1 MILFRSKSYTIESKC
16 NSLEKKLQ
24 LIEIKREH
32 VNIPFGTL
40 IFKQYS
46 VNLLNYFQ
54 RCYFTPLSMQR
65 PNSKSSTSTDCSI
78 YSKNNFKKESHYSSN
93 RQGQQFL
100 SEANAFI
107 QLSYN
112 RFNDILN
119 RVIQLLNNLRTKKL
133 IFHFISLLF
142 SLISVRYPGPPIR
155 RRNQSNPIGSR
166 RPMKSDRNPGDE
178 IRPELKRRI
187 CFEFRQYPTIR
198 ADFYMRK
205 KNREKS

>member
-1 MILFRSKSYTIESKC
+1 
-16 NSLEKKLQ
+16 
-24 LIEIKREH
+24 
-32 VNIPFGTL
+32 
-40 IFKQYS
+40 
-46 VNLLNYFQ
+46 
-54 RCYFTPLSMQR
+54 MQR

-133 IFHFISLLF
+133 IFHFIPLLF
-142 SLISVRYPGPPIR
+142 SLISVRYTTALDWKYDS
-155 RRNQSNPIGSR
+155 QSDN
-166 RPMKSDRNPGDE
+166 E
-178 IRPELKRRI
+178 YLKISWPTVTTNFRWEMSNNNNHRWEFVHRGTWSI
-187 CFEFRQYPTIR
+187 FKEKNIQIISSVLFEPWIQVSSMTC
-198 ADFYMRK
+198 M
-205 KNREKS
+205 